1 MASDPM
7 AIKYTPERGLDLDSA
22 EPQGSHSPREKAP
35 DALWIQRKEPEAN
48 KEVEIVNVE
57 R

>member
-1 MASDPM
+1 M